1 MIKKL
6 HHVAVAVESVQAALG
21 FYHDILGLTD
31 ITIKT
36 MKDRGLKVA
45 LIQAGD
51 SEIELLEPT
60 SEDSTVRRFL
70 DRRGSG
76 LHHICFQV
84 DDIEAAM
91 RELEGRGAEFI
102 EPVPR
107 AGAVGLVSFMPP
119 SVADG
124 VLVELAQVTSPH
136 QTPADAESA
145 PSTASAAAEAAT
157 LADAGEPAP
166 PVMIDGDSSPSSGS
180 APVGTPPTPET
191 ATSPAPSPSVP
202 SPGSAPTSTS
212 PNG

>member
-36 MKDRGLKVA
+36 LKDRGLKVA

-60 SEDSTVRRFL
+60 SDDSTVRRFL

-107 AGAVGLVSFMPP
+107 EGAVGLVSFMPP
-119 SVADG
+119 AVADG
-124 VLVELAQVTSPH
+124 VLVELAQVTAPH
-136 QTPADAESA
+136 QTPAEAESA
-145 PSTASAAAEAAT
+145 PATPAAAGVAAK

-166 PVMIDGDSSPSSGS
+166 PVLTDDAATASS
-180 APVGTPPTPET
+180 APVPP
-191 ATSPAPSPSVP
+191 
-202 SPGSAPTSTS
+202 SASAKE
-212 PNG
+212 